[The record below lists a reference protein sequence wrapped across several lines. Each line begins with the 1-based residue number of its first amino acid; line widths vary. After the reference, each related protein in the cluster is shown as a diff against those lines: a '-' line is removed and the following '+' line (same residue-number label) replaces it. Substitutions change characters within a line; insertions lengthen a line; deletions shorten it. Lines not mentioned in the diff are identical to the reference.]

1 MSHIFKENVQIP
13 IPYDSY
19 VNPTTQQVFV
29 KFRTDRSSSKP
40 ERVVI
45 GRAVSDTH
53 MFPNSN
59 FKDLFPH
66 DWEDCCHN
74 KGFKTKLSAGVYA
87 ATLSVGWTTCLYP
100 LLYKNL
106 GPKACNALMDF
117 GQGCMVR
124 ESSTAMTLA
133 SDMAYHLSYSKDWPD
148 DSVLSRLFCHDISID
163 QIDDFKGDWLRHCAQ
178 DLNITKAWLSID
190 GSNNDCAIV
199 NSHYAEPGKAKSN
212 KDGNIFSFTYAIS
225 SNGTPIDYIV
235 TPGSKP
241 DCKAI
246 HEIISELAA
255 ANIECEGILLDRGYD
270 NSEVLQ
276 LLADLKLK
284 VIVKLKSS
292 TYGFTEM
299 VKRHGDELRFNFPF
313 LLRGA
318 KGRAGIF
325 GTTDQVKLFNNSEDE
340 YCVGLYFDSGNY
352 SPRLLD
358 FFNKLLDEMERIEEA
373 ISKME
378 ERGQY
383 NSSAIKVSTK
393 VKDCIRIITDDDGKL
408 VAQFDNA
415 KCQQIINQ
423 KGYTAIAS
431 SDVRTAQEIFDIY
444 STRDISEK
452 QFAALKTFINGHTT
466 RVHSDHALEV
476 RMFAYFIVLIIRTK
490 LENICKILDYD
501 FTKILS
507 KLSNDIYIKYLPNDY
522 YLSIKGF
529 PESVKKFL
537 AQLGLEEND
546 FEAFACERNEL
557 IHNKNYYPLRMLP
570 AAALARIKKMEQG
583 DSADTDEQ
591 SLRQEAE
598 TKAGLT
604 PITKRGRGRPKG
616 SKNKKTQER
625 VPKRSPGRPKGSKNK
640 KTLER
645 EAAER
650 AAAEAAAQAP
660 KRRGRPKGS
669 KNKKTLEREAAERA
683 AAEAAAQAPKRRG
696 RPKGSKNK
704 KTLEREVAERAAA
717 EAAAQAPK
725 RRGRPKGSKNKKT
738 LEHEAAERAAAEA
751 AAQAP
756 KRRGRPKK
764 NKKTL
769 EREAAERAAA
779 EAAAQAPK
787 RRGRPKGSKNKK
799 TLEREAAERAAAEAA
814 TQAPKR
820 RGRPKSK
827 NKETLKYE
835 NADEKQTQTFIVDGW
850 LITWTTPK

>member
-235 TPGSKP
+235 TPGGKP

-557 IHNKNYYPLRMLP
+557 IHNKNYYTLRMLP

-625 VPKRSPGRPKGSKNK
+625 EAAEGKKLIVPKRSPGRPKGSKNK

-645 EAAER
+645 EAAELQLRLQSAVVAQR
-650 AAAEAAAQAP
+650 AARTRRRLSVRRLSARLPKLLLRLQSAVVAQ
-660 KRRGRPKGS
+660 
-669 KNKKTLEREAAERA
+669 RA
-683 AAEAAAQAPKRRG
+683 ARTRRRLSVRRLSARLPKLQLRLQSAVAVQRARIRRHSSM
-696 RPKGSKNK
+696 RM
-704 KTLEREVAERAAA
+704 LM
-717 EAAAQAPK
+717 
-725 RRGRPKGSKNKKT
+725 
-738 LEHEAAERAAAEA
+738 
-751 AAQAP
+751 
-756 KRRGRPKK
+756 
-764 NKKTL
+764 
-769 EREAAERAAA
+769 
-779 EAAAQAPK
+779 
-787 RRGRPKGSKNKK
+787 
-799 TLEREAAERAAAEAA
+799 
-814 TQAPKR
+814 
-820 RGRPKSK
+820 KSRLRHLSL
-827 NKETLKYE
+827 T
-835 NADEKQTQTFIVDGW
+835 DG
-850 LITWTTPK
+850 

>member
-1 MSHIFKENVQIP
+1 MSHIFQENVQIP
-13 IPYDSY
+13 IPYGTY
-19 VNPTTQQVFV
+19 VNPTTQQVFI
-29 KFRTDRSSSKP
+29 KFRAERSSSKP

-45 GRAVSDTH
+45 GRAVSPTH

-59 FKDLFPH
+59 FKELFPH

-87 ATLSVGWTTCLYP
+87 ATLSVGWSTCLYP

-117 GQGCMVR
+117 AQGCMVR

-178 DLNITKAWLSID
+178 DLNIKKAWLSID

-199 NSHYAEPGKAKSN
+199 NSHYAEQGKAKSN

-235 TPGSKP
+235 TPGGKP

-246 HEIISELAA
+246 HEIINELAA

-276 LLADLKLK
+276 LLSDLGLK

-318 KGRAGIF
+318 KGRSGIF

-340 YCVGLYFDSGNY
+340 YCVGLYFDAGNY

-383 NSSAIKVSTK
+383 NASAIKVSSK
-393 VKDCIRIITDDDGKL
+393 VKGCIRIITNDDGKL
-408 VAQFDNA
+408 VTQFDNE
-415 KCQQIINQ
+415 KCQQVINQ

-431 SDVRTAQEIFDIY
+431 SEVRTAQDIFDIY

-476 RMFAYFIVLIIRTK
+476 RMFAYFIVLIIRTE
-490 LENICKILDYD
+490 LENTCKSLDYD

-507 KLSNDIYIKYLPNDY
+507 KLSNDIYIKYLPNDN

-529 PESVKKFL
+529 PDSVKKFL

-557 IHNKNYYPLRMLP
+557 VHDKLYYPLRMLP
-570 AAALARIKKMEQG
+570 IAALARIKKMNQA
-583 DSADTDEQ
+583 DSANTDEQ

-598 TKAGLT
+598 TKAGLI
-604 PITKRGRGRPKG
+604 PIKRRGPGRPKG
-616 SKNKKTQER
+616 SKNKKTLER
-625 VPKRSPGRPKGSKNK
+625 EAAEGKKVIVPKRRPGRPKGSKNKKTLEREAAERAVAEAAAQAPKRRGRPKGSKNK

-683 AAEAAAQAPKRRG
+683 AAEAAAQAPKHRG

-704 KTLEREVAERAAA
+704 KTLERE
-717 EAAAQAPK
+717 
-725 RRGRPKGSKNKKT
+725 
-738 LEHEAAERAAAEA
+738 AAERAA
-751 AAQAP
+751 
-756 KRRGRPKK
+756 
-764 NKKTL
+764 T
-769 EREAAERAAA
+769 

-799 TLEREAAERAAAEAA
+799 TLEREAAERAVSEAA
-814 TQAPKR
+814 AQAPKR
-820 RGRPKSK
+820 RGRPKDSK
-827 NKETLKYE
+827 NKKTLE
-835 NADEKQTQTFIVDGW
+835 REASNEKQTQTFIVGEW
-850 LITWTTPK
+850 LIKWTPK

>member
-625 VPKRSPGRPKGSKNK
+625 EAAEGKKLIVPKRSPGRPKGSKNK

-645 EAAER
+645 EAAERAAAEAAAQAPKRRGRPKGRPKGSKNKKTLEREAAERAAAEAAAQAPKRRGRPKGSKNKKTLEREVAERVAAEAAAQAPKRRGRPKGSKNKKTLEHEAAER

-696 RPKGSKNK
+696 RPK
-704 KTLEREVAERAAA
+704 
-717 EAAAQAPK
+717 
-725 RRGRPKGSKNKKT
+725 
-738 LEHEAAERAAAEA
+738 
-751 AAQAP
+751 
-756 KRRGRPKK
+756 
-764 NKKTL
+764 
-769 EREAAERAAA
+769 
-779 EAAAQAPK
+779 
-787 RRGRPKGSKNKK
+787 
-799 TLEREAAERAAAEAA
+799 EAA

>member
-625 VPKRSPGRPKGSKNK
+625 
-640 KTLER
+640 
-645 EAAER
+645 EAAEGKKLQLRLQSAVVAQR
-650 AAAEAAAQAP
+650 AARTRRRLSVRRLSARLPKLLLRLQSAVAAQ
-660 KRRGRPKGS
+660 
-669 KNKKTLEREAAERA
+669 RA
-683 AAEAAAQAPKRRG
+683 ARTRRRLSVRRLSARLPRLQLRLQSAVVAQ
-696 RPKGSKNK
+696 
-704 KTLEREVAERAAA
+704 RAARTRKRLSVRWLSA
-717 EAAAQAPK
+717 WLPRLQLRLQSAVVAQ
-725 RRGRPKGSKNKKT
+725 
-738 LEHEAAERAAAEA
+738 RAARTRRRLSMRRLSARL
-751 AAQAP
+751 P
-756 KRRGRPKK
+756 K
-764 NKKTL
+764 L
-769 EREAAERAAA
+769 LL
-779 EAAAQAPK
+779 AAQAPK